1 MRIHTC
7 IAGRAC
13 ELLALLKG
21 DVLSCLWVAVTLGEP
36 EIDQVDDVRLRA
48 SAHAKVLRL
57 NITVKELLRMVIL

>member
-1 MRIHTC
+1 MGIHTC
-7 IAGRAC
+7 IAGCAS

-21 DVLSCLWVAVTLGEP
+21 DVLTCLWVAETFGEP
-36 EIDQVDDVRLRA
+36 KIDQVDDVRLRA